1 MKRKIIIAVIILI
14 FTACVAYVVYISSPM
29 VRMTVAYKLNA
40 ELFEKAASGDEE
52 DIERLV
58 DKLSNTDGFRPSYE
72 KKKVSAFW
80 NEEQE
85 RLYIIGYREGVE
97 SSAGGKELRYEWVY
111 SETKP
116 DIENKERSGFRLEKT
131 LGDGWYLYRWLGYTC

>member
-40 ELFEKAASGDEE
+40 ELFEKAASGDEK

-58 DKLSNTDGFRPSYE
+58 DKLSNTDGFRPSDE

-85 RLYIIGYREGVE
+85 RLYIIGYTETVDDGNGAKR
-97 SSAGGKELRYEWVY
+97 LNFDWVY
-111 SETKP
+111 SETEPEYEHRSNGFFKP
-116 DIENKERSGFRLEKT
+116 LKS
-131 LGDGWYLYRWLGYTC
+131 LGDNWYIAKSVVAIG

>member
-58 DKLSNTDGFRPSYE
+58 DKLSNTDGFRPSDE

-85 RLYIIGYREGVE
+85 RLYITGYREGVE
-97 SSAGGKELRYEWVY
+97 SSAGGKELRYGWVY

-116 DIENKERSGFRLEKT
+116 DIENKEMSSFRLEKT
-131 LGDGWYLYRWLGYTC
+131 LGDGWYLYRWLGYIC

>member
-1 MKRKIIIAVIILI
+1 MKRKIIIGVIILI

-58 DKLSNTDGFRPSYE
+58 DKLSNTDGFRPSDE

-85 RLYIIGYREGVE
+85 RLYIVGYKNAVDD
-97 SSAGGKELRYEWVY
+97 SSGPKLVKLEWVC
-111 SETKP
+111 SETEPEYEHRSNGFFKP
-116 DIENKERSGFRLEKT
+116 LKS
-131 LGDGWYLYRWLGYTC
+131 LGDNWYIAKSVIDIG

>member
-52 DIERLV
+52 DIDRLV
-58 DKLSNTDGFRPSYE
+58 DKLSNTDGFRPLDE

-85 RLYIIGYREGVE
+85 RLYIIGYTE
-97 SSAGGKELRYEWVY
+97 SVDDGNGGKRLEFEWVY
-111 SETKP
+111 SETEPEYEHRSNGFFKP
-116 DIENKERSGFRLEKT
+116 LKNLNNN
-131 LGDGWYLYRWLGYTC
+131 WYIAKSVVALS

>member
-58 DKLSNTDGFRPSYE
+58 DKLSNTDGFRPSDE

-97 SSAGGKELRYEWVY
+97 SSAGGKELRYGWVY

-116 DIENKERSGFRLEKT
+116 DFENKEMSSFRLEKT